1 MVCHCRIK
9 EQILMIQWVVSLW
22 SACMGVGYQRQI
34 LAEKENKL
42 SQMLYCSVLN
52 VVVDICASVCVWGPG
67 DNLVFLSA
75 VFYFLGVFCC
85 CLVLFL
91 RQVCFFFFTSF
102 FLRQGFS
109 LSWNSPN
116 SIWVGRLRKFRNVPA
131 CLALPCVVVIP
142 AGALFLC
149 VDSEA

>member
-1 MVCHCRIK
+1 MVPVRPSVVCHCRIK

-42 SQMLYCSVLN
+42 SQMQLYRSVLN

-75 VFYFLGVFCC
+75 VFYFLGLFCC
-85 CLVLFL
+85 CLVL
-91 RQVCFFFFTSF
+91 

-116 SIWVGRLRKFRNVPA
+116 SIWVGRLRKFRNLPA

-142 AGALFLC
+142 TGALFLC
-149 VDSEA
+149 GL